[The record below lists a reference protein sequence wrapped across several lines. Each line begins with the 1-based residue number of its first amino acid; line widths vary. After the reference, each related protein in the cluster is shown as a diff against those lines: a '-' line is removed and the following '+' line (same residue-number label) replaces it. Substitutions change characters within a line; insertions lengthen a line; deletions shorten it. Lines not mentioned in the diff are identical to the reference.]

1 MTNEMTFRPETI
13 ADQLGLSG
21 KIVRAHLRRTY
32 PRPIESKG
40 STWVL
45 SETVA
50 NEVLD
55 HFRAKNPQNEVVRSA
70 NEPTEGG
77 DVS

>member
-1 MTNEMTFRPETI
+1 MSNEEMKFRPEDLAT
-13 ADQLGLSG
+13 QLGVSG
-21 KIVRAHLRRTY
+21 KVVRAHLRKTY
-32 PRPIESKG
+32 PRPIEAKN

-55 HFRAKNPQNEVVRSA
+55 HFRAKNPQNEVVRSP
-70 NEPTEGG
+70 NEVIENQ
-77 DVS
+77 